1 MIIRTSSVDGMERRR
16 LAGTLATL
24 ATVGALALTGCAATG
39 AAPGA
44 AADDGSIQV
53 VASTSVYGDIAA
65 TIGGDRIAVTSIID
79 SIAQDPHSY
88 EASARD
94 QLTVSRADLIIA
106 NGGGY
111 DAFLDG
117 LVEASGTTAPVISAV
132 EFSHDF
138 PGNAGHDET
147 DAGGHDH
154 SDHDHAD
161 AADGDPADAADSDP
175 ADAADDHDHADH
187 DHDDADHDDA
197 ADAAHDHD
205 GHTHIE
211 GFNEHVWYDPHTM
224 EHVVEDIAHE
234 LGGLD
239 AAKADTF
246 EANAKKLIDGIAGLE
261 TSLEK
266 IKADHAGEKIF
277 VTEPVPLY
285 LTAAAGLENATP
297 EAFSEAV
304 EEGQDVPPAT
314 MLEATKILGSGEVR
328 TALITWSNW
337 SLPSLWRNANCARSR
352 RVNVA
357 WLRVIASSAIC
368 GLAMI
373 FSPFSR
379 AIRA

>member
-1 MIIRTSSVDGMERRR
+1 MTSRVPALLALSVGSVLV
-16 LAGTLATL
+16 LAGCAT
-24 ATVGALALTGCAATG
+24 ATSPAAG
-39 AAPGA
+39 GG
-44 AADDGSIQV
+44 DERLKV
-53 VASTSVYGDIAA
+53 VASTNVYGSLAQA
-65 TIGGDRIAVTSIID
+65 VGGDDVEVTSIID
-79 SIAQDPHSY
+79 SLSQDPHSY

-94 QLTVSRADLIIA
+94 QLTVSQADLVIE

-111 DAFLDG
+111 DAFVDALID
-117 LVEASGTTAPVISAV
+117 ASGTTAPVITAV
-132 EFSHDF
+132 EYSHDY
-138 PGNAGHDET
+138 PGNEGHSDDAHAEGDSHAEEGAHTEGDDHAGHD
-147 DAGGHDH
+147 
-154 SDHDHAD
+154 
-161 AADGDPADAADSDP
+161 
-175 ADAADDHDHADH
+175 
-187 DHDDADHDDA
+187 
-197 ADAAHDHD
+197 
-205 GHTHIE
+205 HIE

-234 LGGLD
+234 LGDLD

-328 TALITWSNW
+328 TIIV
-337 SLPSLWRNANCARSR
+337 NAQTGGAETTE
-352 RVNVA
+352 VE
-357 WLRVIASSAIC
+357 
-368 GLAMI
+368 GLATKADIPVLKFTELLPDGLTYLEWMQQNI
-373 FSPFSR
+373 DELAGSLTR
-379 AIRA
+379 